1 MVGGLVLATQ
11 LFGLDKEC
19 IMRLNVGW
27 SVELGLNLGLVTLPV
42 RRHSWEW
49 KPKEK
54 AAWQI
59 KLLCLRQIIGFCFL
73 VPYIY
78 CNGSNR
84 NRSMF
89 LSTWKLC

>member
-1 MVGGLVLATQ
+1 MVGGLVIATQ

-54 AAWQI
+54 AAC
-59 KLLCLRQIIGFCFL
+59 LCQIIGFCFL
-73 VPYIY
+73 VSY
-78 CNGSNR
+78 
-84 NRSMF
+84 F
-89 LSTWKLC
+89 

>member
-1 MVGGLVLATQ
+1 MVGGLVIATQ

>member
-1 MVGGLVLATQ
+1 
-11 LFGLDKEC
+11 
-19 IMRLNVGW
+19 MRLNVGW
-27 SVELGLNLGLVTLPV
+27 TVELGLNLGLVTLPV

-54 AAWQI
+54 AAWQM